1 MGKLELYALAA
12 LMMLL
17 AIAGAYFYGRH
28 DGSSLERAK
37 WESASVKAAE
47 ENMAALKTAINNSTA
62 ISQQT
67 LDAVGKIKVTNR
79 TINNEVR
86 REITTDVR
94 YAADCFPDSG
104 RLLWNSINL
113 GVVPSGATG
122 GKPAPSVPGATG
134 QPGSGQQGGNAPPK
148 PR

>member
-1 MGKLELYALAA
+1 MAKLELYGIAA
-12 LMMLL
+12 LMLLL
-17 AIAGAYFYGRH
+17 AAVGCYFYGRH
-28 DGSSLERAK
+28 DGTSIERAK
-37 WESASVKAAE
+37 WESSSLKASEDNMKSLKEAV
-47 ENMAALKTAINNSTA
+47 ENSNK
-62 ISQQT
+62 ISSQT
-67 LDAVGKIKVTNR
+67 LEAVGKIKVTNR

-113 GVVPSGATG
+113 GILPSVPTGA
-122 GKPAPSVPGATG
+122 KPAPSVPAGSS
-134 QPGSGQQGGNAPPK
+134 QPGTGQQGGNTPTK